1 MVWKNLWTCGLSFC
15 IKTSLRNE
23 AYFKMAT
30 LLAKRELHLST
41 LFTSWGWDDETQCSW
56 ATITSR
62 KKVEQNQA
70 YPVIALY
77 MDINWAKFQNPTHS
91 LFWENANW
99 SCVVKSLHGEL
110 RFTIFAHFA
119 TFHPLNQARA
129 EFDIN
134 RTWSLWKTLSFAT
147 KKLKI
152 GKLS

>member
-1 MVWKNLWTCGLSFC
+1 MYVMCRKNA
-15 IKTSLRNE
+15 TSVMITIIIFIFPIDPVSAADRKYVMSLP
-23 AYFKMAT
+23 
-30 LLAKRELHLST
+30 
-41 LFTSWGWDDETQCSW
+41 TQCSW
-56 ATITSR
+56 VTITNR

-91 LFWENANW
+91 LFWENAIW

-110 RFTIFAHFA
+110 RFTIFGHFA

-134 RTWSLWKTLSFAT
+134 RTWSLWRNLSFAT

-152 GKLS
+152 GWLS

>member
-1 MVWKNLWTCGLSFC
+1 MHGCVS
-15 IKTSLRNE
+15 
-23 AYFKMAT
+23 
-30 LLAKRELHLST
+30 H
-41 LFTSWGWDDETQCSW
+41 LFTFCPPCSDTQCSW
-56 ATITSR
+56 VTITNR

-110 RFTIFAHFA
+110 RFTIFGHFA
-119 TFHPLNQARA
+119 IFHPLNQARA

-134 RTWSLWKTLSFAT
+134 RTWSSWKNLSFAP
-147 KKLKI
+147 KKSKI
-152 GKLS
+152 GQPSWSQSAPKDGWPRPKICTFTK